1 MQISMFFKKKSLQ
14 LSVTFCVGAFIAGSA
29 IYFSHISEDGRG
41 GLELPGAPNEA
52 IIRETISQVED
63 TESLVEHLERAENA
77 EFAQSELQSL
87 TYITYRIRPGDMIGK
102 IAEQHSVSTDTL
114 VSVNDIKSTRT
125 IQVGE
130 YIKIPS
136 EKGIL
141 YTVKKDGETPASI
154 SGKYGVDAERCAF
167 VNNVSMDTKLSAGN
181 SLFIPGAEMDSM
193 TLAQINGDLFRRPIH
208 GRYRLTSYF
217 GWRPSPFTGK
227 RSWHGGL
234 DMACPAWTPIYAGM
248 DGRVA
253 EIGYNRTYGNYVVI
267 NHSAGYKTL
276 YGHMVVRSADVKVG
290 QYVTTGTIIGRVG
303 STGASTGNHVHF
315 TVYKNGRMINPLSLM
330 ET

>member
-1 MQISMFFKKKSLQ
+1 MKISMFLKKKSLQ

-52 IIRETISQVED
+52 IIRETFSHVED
-63 TESLVEHLERAENA
+63 AESLVENLERAENA
-77 EFAQSELQSL
+77 EFAQGEFQPL

-141 YTVKKDGETPASI
+141 YTVKKDGETPTEI

-167 VNNVSMDTKLSAGN
+167 VNNVSPDTKLSAGN
-181 SLFIPGAEMDSM
+181 SIFVPGAEMDSM

-315 TVYKNGRMINPLSLM
+315 TVYKNGRMINPLNLM
-330 ET
+330 GN

>member
-1 MQISMFFKKKSLQ
+1 MRIAMFLKNKSLQ
-14 LSVTFCVGAFIAGSA
+14 LGVTFCVGAFIAGSA
-29 IYFSHISEDGRG
+29 VYFSHISEDGRG
-41 GLELPGAPNEA
+41 GLELPGAPSEA
-52 IIRETISQVED
+52 TVLEALSQDEGA
-63 TESLVEHLERAENA
+63 ESLVEHLEQAENA
-77 EFAQSELQSL
+77 EFAQEKFQPL
-87 TYITYRIRPGDMIGK
+87 TYSTYRIRPGDMIGI

-141 YTVKKDGETPASI
+141 YTVKKDGETPTEI
-154 SGKYGVDAERCAF
+154 SEKYGVDAEKCAF
-167 VNNVSMDTKLSAGN
+167 VNNVSTDTKLSAGN
-181 SLFIPGAEMDSM
+181 SIFVPGAEMDSM

-248 DGRVA
+248 EGRVA

-276 YGHMVVRSADVKVG
+276 YGHMVVRTTDVKVG

-315 TVYKNGRMINPLSLM
+315 TVYKNGRMINPLNLM
-330 ET
+330 GN